1 MIDRAVAAA
10 SAGRTVSTGRAAAG
24 KERAAAGVQRA
35 PARPQRA
42 AAGQERT
49 PAEATPVIRT
59 LADRLSAARRGA
71 FVGRRAERA
80 LFAAALSGDGDPFAV
95 LYIYGPGGIGKSAL
109 LHQLADDAR
118 LAGRHVVQIDGRL
131 TDSSPPAFAAAAAA
145 ARRSGSVLLIDTF
158 ERCQALEIWLCQRF
172 LPSLPADCIVVIA
185 SRLPPDPGWRADP
198 AWSAALR
205 IITLRNLEPGDSA
218 ALLSSR
224 GVSRGQRAGLLAFAG
239 GHPLALSL
247 AAEVATRAPART
259 PAGGPGPGWPPSTP
273 WEPGQDVVG
282 RLLSQLVGELPSGQH
297 RQAIEL
303 CAHVEYTTEDLLR
316 SVFGDDAPGLFSWLR
331 GLPFVEAGP
340 QGLYPHD
347 IVRTALETDL
357 RWRDPDSYERMHA
370 AARAYLVGQVSQ
382 AAETESI
389 ERTRTLLYIYRRSPL
404 IIEAFCFR
412 DPDGEYAEEYQP
424 ADRAELLAL
433 TVSCQPDGASPPE
446 LIAFWLDRQPEAF
459 RVYRRSSTGE
469 VVAFDALLRFT
480 EPDPDSSRADPVV
493 AAMWE
498 HCDRNG
504 TLRPGEC
511 VSLARFRVYKQPEPR
526 LSAVTDYMQL
536 RIVAEW
542 LRPRGQAW
550 TFVAEPDDSVW
561 RPQLERVEHP
571 MVVPPVMAGGTARA
585 LFAHDWR
592 RAPLGPFLDRQSAWA
607 MAGADPRDHGEPADY
622 PVLSRPEFD
631 SAIRAALKSL
641 RSDDLERNVLA
652 RSRLAGPAADGS
664 RADALREV
672 LTAAIQA
679 LSADPKEAKLHR
691 VLDETFLRGTPT
703 QEAAAAMLHL
713 PFSTYRRYLARGT
726 EIISDRLWDAE
737 LGAVANGISP
747 PGGE

>member
-10 SAGRTVSTGRAAAG
+10 SAKRTVSTGRAAG
-24 KERAAAGVQRA
+24 TE
-35 PARPQRA
+35 P
-42 AAGQERT
+42 
-49 PAEATPVIRT
+49 TPVIRT

-80 LFAAALSGDGDPFAV
+80 LFAAALAGDGDPFAV

-118 LAGRHVVQIDGRL
+118 QAGRHVVQIDGRL
-131 TDSSPPAFAAAAAA
+131 TDSSPPAFAATAAA
-145 ARRSGSVLLIDTF
+145 ARRPGSVLLIDTF

-224 GVSRGQRAGLLAFAG
+224 GVSRGQRAALLAFAG

-247 AAEVATRAPART
+247 AAEVATRT
-259 PAGGPGPGWPPSTP
+259 PTGGPAPGWPPSQP

-282 RLLSQLVGELPSGQH
+282 QLLSQLVGELPSGQH
-297 RQAIEL
+297 RQAVEL

-370 AARAYLVGQVSQ
+370 AARGYLVGQVSQ
-382 AAETESI
+382 AAEAGSI

-412 DPDGEYAEEYQP
+412 DPDGEYAGEYRP
-424 ADRAELLAL
+424 GDRPELLAL
-433 TVSCQPDGASPPE
+433 TEVCQGAGAPAPE

-469 VVAFDALLRFT
+469 VVAFDALLRLT
-480 EPDPDSSRADPVV
+480 GPDPDSSRADPVL
-493 AAMWE
+493 AAVWE

-504 TLRPGEC
+504 PLRPGEC
-511 VSLARFRVYKQPEPR
+511 VSVARFRVYSQPEPR

-542 LRPRGQAW
+542 LKPRGQAW
-550 TFVAEPDDSVW
+550 TFVAEPEDSVW
-561 RPQLERVEHP
+561 RAQLERVEHP
-571 MVVPPVMAGGTARA
+571 QVVPPVTAGGVARA

-607 MAGADPRDHGEPADY
+607 MAGADPRDHGQPADY

-672 LTAAIQA
+672 LTAAIRA

>member
-10 SAGRTVSTGRAAAG
+10 GAKRTVSTGSAAG
-24 KERAAAGVQRA
+24 PGPAADTG
-35 PARPQRA
+35 PA
-42 AAGQERT
+42 
-49 PAEATPVIRT
+49 PVIRT
-59 LADRLSAARRGA
+59 LADRLTAARRGA

-80 LFAAALSGDGDPFAV
+80 LFAAALAGDGDPFAV

-118 LAGRHVVQIDGRL
+118 QAGRHVVQIDGRL
-131 TDSSPPAFAAAAAA
+131 TDSSPPAFAATAAA

-224 GVSRGQRAGLLAFAG
+224 GVSRGQRAALLAFAG

-247 AAEVATRAPART
+247 AAEVATRTPA
-259 PAGGPGPGWPPSTP
+259 PAGGPAAGWPPSQP

-297 RQAIEL
+297 RQAVEL

-370 AARAYLVGQVSQ
+370 AARGYLVGQVSQ
-382 AAETESI
+382 AAEAESI

-412 DPDGEYAEEYQP
+412 DPDGEYAEEYRP
-424 ADRAELLAL
+424 GDRPELLAL
-433 TVSCQPDGASPPE
+433 TARGQSAPVPAPAPE

-469 VVAFDALLRFT
+469 VVAFDALLRLT
-480 EPDPDSSRADPVV
+480 GPDPDSSRADPVL
-493 AAMWE
+493 AAVWE

-504 TLRPGEC
+504 PLRPGEC
-511 VSLARFRVYKQPEPR
+511 VSVARFRVYHQPEPR

-542 LRPRGQAW
+542 LKPRGQAW
-550 TFVAEPDDSVW
+550 TFVAEPEDSVW
-561 RPQLERVEHP
+561 RAQLERVEHP
-571 MVVPPVMAGGTARA
+571 QVVPPVTAGGVARA

-672 LTAAIQA
+672 LAAAIRA

>member
-10 SAGRTVSTGRAAAG
+10 SAGRTVSTGRAA
-24 KERAAAGVQRA
+24 
-35 PARPQRA
+35 
-42 AAGQERT
+42 GQERT
-49 PAEATPVIRT
+49 PGGATPVIRT

-80 LFAAALSGDGDPFAV
+80 LFAAALAGDGDPFAV

-109 LHQLADDAR
+109 LHQLSDDAR

-131 TDSSPPAFAAAAAA
+131 TDSSPPAFAATAAA
-145 ARRSGSVLLIDTF
+145 ARRTGSVLLIDTF

-224 GVSRGQRAGLLAFAG
+224 GVSRGQRAALLAFAG

-247 AAEVATRAPART
+247 AAEVATRT
-259 PAGGPGPGWPPSTP
+259 PTGGPAPGWPPSQPPGQPPSQP

-303 CAHVEYTTEDLLR
+303 CAHVEYSTEDLLR

-370 AARAYLVGQVSQ
+370 AARGYLVGQVGQ
-382 AAETESI
+382 AAEAESI

-412 DPDGEYAEEYQP
+412 DPDGEYAEEYRP
-424 ADRAELLAL
+424 EDRPELLAL
-433 TVSCQPDGASPPE
+433 TERCQSEDAPAPE

-469 VVAFDALLRFT
+469 VVAFDALLRLIG
-480 EPDPDSSRADPVV
+480 PDPDSSRADPVV

-511 VSLARFRVYKQPEPR
+511 VSLARFRVYQQPEPR

-592 RAPLGPFLDRQSAWA
+592 RAPVGPFLDRQSAWA

-641 RSDDLERNVLA
+641 RSDDLERNVLV
-652 RSRLAGPAADGS
+652 RSRLSGPAADCTPAADGS

-672 LTAAIQA
+672 LTAAIRA

>member
-1 MIDRAVAAA
+1 MIDRAEAAA
-10 SAGRTVSTGRAAAG
+10 SAGRTVQTRSAAG
-24 KERAAAGVQRA
+24 GPGAAKKAG
-35 PARPQRA
+35 PA
-42 AAGQERT
+42 
-49 PAEATPVIRT
+49 VRT

-71 FVGRRAERA
+71 FVGRRGERA
-80 LFAAALSGDGDPFAV
+80 LFAAALAGDGDPFSV

-118 LAGRHVVQIDGRL
+118 QAGRHPVQIDGRL
-131 TDSSPPAFAAAAAA
+131 TDSSPPAFAATAAG
-145 ARRSGSVLLIDTF
+145 ARRPGSVLLVDTF

-172 LPSLPADCIVVIA
+172 LPSLPADSIVVIA

-224 GVSRGQRAGLLAFAG
+224 GVSRGQRAALLAFAG

-247 AAEVATRAPART
+247 AAGVATRTPPGQPRARL
-259 PAGGPGPGWPPSTP
+259 AGQP

-282 RLLSQLVGELPSGQH
+282 QLLSQLVGELPSGQH
-297 RQAIEL
+297 RQAVEL

-382 AAETESI
+382 AAEAEAI
-389 ERTRTLLYIYRRSPL
+389 ERTGTLLYIYRRSPL
-404 IIEAFCFR
+404 IIGAFCFR
-412 DPDGEYAEEYQP
+412 DPDGEYPEEYRPQ
-424 ADRAELLAL
+424 DRAELLAL
-433 TVSCQPDGASPPE
+433 TARSEGAPAPG
-446 LIAFWLDRQPEAF
+446 LVGFWLDRQPEAF

-469 VVAFDALLRFT
+469 LVAYDAMLRFT
-480 EPDPDSSRADPVV
+480 GPDEDSSRADPVL
-493 AAMWE
+493 AAVWE
-498 HCDRNG
+498 YCDRNG
-504 TLRPGEC
+504 PMRPGEC
-511 VSLARFRVYKQPEPR
+511 LSVARFRVYHQPEPR

-542 LRPRGQAW
+542 VRPRSQAW
-550 TFVAEPDDSVW
+550 TFVAEPEDSIW
-561 RPQLERVEHP
+561 RAQLERVEHP
-571 MVVPPVMAGGTARA
+571 MVVPPVAAGAGATGTPCA

-652 RSRLAGPAADGS
+652 RSRLAGPPDGGNRAEAGS

-737 LGAVANGISP
+737 LGAVANGNTA

>member
-1 MIDRAVAAA
+1 MIDQAVAAA
-10 SAGRTVSTGRAAAG
+10 GAKRTVSTGRAAG
-24 KERAAAGVQRA
+24 PEPA
-35 PARPQRA
+35 PA
-42 AAGQERT
+42 
-49 PAEATPVIRT
+49 IRT

-118 LAGRHVVQIDGRL
+118 QAGRHVVQIDGRL

-145 ARRSGSVLLIDTF
+145 ARRAGSVLLIDTF

-224 GVSRGQRAGLLAFAG
+224 GVSRGQRAALLAFAG

-247 AAEVATRAPART
+247 AAEVATRT
-259 PAGGPGPGWPPSTP
+259 PTGGPAPGWPPIQPPSQP

-370 AARAYLVGQVSQ
+370 AARGYLVGQVGQ
-382 AAETESI
+382 AAGAESI
-389 ERTRTLLYIYRRSPL
+389 ERTRTLLFIYRRSPL

-412 DPDGEYAEEYQP
+412 DPDGEYAEEYRP
-424 ADRAELLAL
+424 EDRPELLAL
-433 TVSCQPDGASPPE
+433 TERCQITGAAAPE

-469 VVAFDALLRFT
+469 VVAFDALLRLT
-480 EPDPDSSRADPVV
+480 GPDPDSSRADPVL
-493 AAMWE
+493 AAVWE

-504 TLRPGEC
+504 PLRPGEC
-511 VSLARFRVYKQPEPR
+511 VSVARFRVYSQPEPR

-542 LRPRGQAW
+542 LKPRGQAW
-550 TFVAEPDDSVW
+550 TFVAEPEDSVW
-561 RPQLERVEHP
+561 RAQLERVEHP
-571 MVVPPVMAGGTARA
+571 QVVPPVIAGGVARA

-672 LTAAIQA
+672 LTAAIRA
-679 LSADPKEAKLHR
+679 PSADPKEAKLHR

-737 LGAVANGISP
+737 LGAVANGISA

>member
-1 MIDRAVAAA
+1 M
-10 SAGRTVSTGRAAAG
+10 
-24 KERAAAGVQRA
+24 
-35 PARPQRA
+35 
-42 AAGQERT
+42 
-49 PAEATPVIRT
+49 
-59 LADRLSAARRGA
+59 
-71 FVGRRAERA
+71 
-80 LFAAALSGDGDPFAV
+80 
-95 LYIYGPGGIGKSAL
+95 
-109 LHQLADDAR
+109 
-118 LAGRHVVQIDGRL
+118 
-131 TDSSPPAFAAAAAA
+131 
-145 ARRSGSVLLIDTF
+145 
-158 ERCQALEIWLCQRF
+158 
-172 LPSLPADCIVVIA
+172 
-185 SRLPPDPGWRADP
+185 
-198 AWSAALR
+198 
-205 IITLRNLEPGDSA
+205 
-218 ALLSSR
+218 
-224 GVSRGQRAGLLAFAG
+224 
-239 GHPLALSL
+239 
-247 AAEVATRAPART
+247 
-259 PAGGPGPGWPPSTP
+259 
-273 WEPGQDVVG
+273 
-282 RLLSQLVGELPSGQH
+282 
-297 RQAIEL
+297 
-303 CAHVEYTTEDLLR
+303 
-316 SVFGDDAPGLFSWLR
+316 
-331 GLPFVEAGP
+331 EAGP

-370 AARAYLVGQVSQ
+370 AARGYLVGQVSQ
-382 AAETESI
+382 AAEAGSI

-412 DPDGEYAEEYQP
+412 DPDGEYAEEYRP
-424 ADRAELLAL
+424 GDRPELLAL
-433 TVSCQPDGASPPE
+433 TESCQSAGAPAPE

-469 VVAFDALLRFT
+469 VVAFDALLRLT
-480 EPDPDSSRADPVV
+480 RPDPDSSRADPVL
-493 AAMWE
+493 AAVWE

-504 TLRPGEC
+504 PLRPGEC
-511 VSLARFRVYKQPEPR
+511 VSVARFRVYSQPEPR

-542 LRPRGQAW
+542 LKPRGQAW
-550 TFVAEPDDSVW
+550 TFVAEPEDSVW
-561 RPQLERVEHP
+561 RAQLERVEHP
-571 MVVPPVMAGGTARA
+571 QVVPPVTAGGVARA

-672 LTAAIQA
+672 LTAAIRA

-737 LGAVANGISP
+737 LGAVANGISA